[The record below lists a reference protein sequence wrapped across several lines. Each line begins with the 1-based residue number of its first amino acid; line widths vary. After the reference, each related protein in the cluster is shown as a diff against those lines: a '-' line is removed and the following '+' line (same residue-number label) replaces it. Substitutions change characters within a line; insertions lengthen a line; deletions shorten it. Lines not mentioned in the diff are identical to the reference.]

1 MAGTLQGKVALI
13 TGASSGIGE
22 ATALALAA
30 EGAQVAVAA
39 RRIDR
44 LQSLARRIADQGGQA
59 LPIIADVADEAQVRE
74 MVGEVHTRWQR
85 LDILV
90 NNAGVA
96 LIGPVERANPDDWR
110 RMVNINLLGLM
121 YAAHAVLPIMKEQ
134 EEGGAIVNISS
145 TAGRMARAGFAAYNA
160 TKWGVNGFSE
170 ALRQE
175 VNRYKIRVTIIEPGF
190 VETELNEHIPDPGT
204 KREIEEWTASM
215 RQLQSTDIAAA
226 ILYAVT
232 QPSYVDVNELLIRP
246 RDEL

>member
-1 MAGTLQGKVALI
+1 MPSRIAKTTLTEREGNRNMAGKLQGKVALI

-30 EGAQVAVAA
+30 EGAKVAVAA
-39 RRIDR
+39 RRADR

-74 MVGEVHTRWQR
+74 MVGQVHTRWQR

-121 YAAHAVLPIMKEQ
+121 YATHAVLPIMKEQ
-134 EEGGAIVNISS
+134 GGRRSYRQYILNCRSYS
-145 TAGRMARAGFAAYNA
+145 AGWVCCLQCDQMGRERFLRGAA
-160 TKWGVNGFSE
+160 
-170 ALRQE
+170 
-175 VNRYKIRVTIIEPGF
+175 PGSQQ
-190 VETELNEHIPDPGT
+190 V
-204 KREIEEWTASM
+204 
-215 RQLQSTDIAAA
+215 
-226 ILYAVT
+226 
-232 QPSYVDVNELLIRP
+232 
-246 RDEL
+246 